1 MKYGAIATSVPER
14 LALMLGKVPIP
25 LLDTTFSIMKARSL
39 MAGVRLGVFEAMR
52 EGYHSARE
60 LASRLSLDVDCLE
73 LLLRTLVHADYL
85 AQRGDHYALSK
96 LGRRNLISG
105 AEMEL
110 FGFVEWNY
118 TQWEF
123 VGHMEELIRTGKGV
137 DFHSALEDPARW
149 GHYQRAML
157 ELARR
162 HAPVLAARVP
172 VPHGSQKLLD
182 LGGSHGLLGAAICRK
197 HPPMRSTVID
207 LPAAISH
214 ARDLAR
220 TEKIDDIVEH
230 RAGDLLNGSL
240 EGGNDV
246 VLLSNVLHHF
256 QPEQL
261 RQILTNAHAALRRD
275 GTIAIWDMETPP
287 KDSRASVTDG
297 AALFFRLT
305 SSASLYRGDDYA
317 NWLRIAGFRN
327 IRLKRPMLLPGRVL
341 VIGVASAT
349 PSEQSRI

>member
-1 MKYGAIATSVPER
+1 MKYGAIATSFPER
-14 LALMLGKVPIP
+14 LTLLLGKVPIP
-25 LLDTTFSIMKARSL
+25 LLDTIFSILKARSL

-52 EGYHSARE
+52 GGHHSARE
-60 LASRLSLDVDCLE
+60 LASRLSLDGDSLE

-85 AQRGDHYALSK
+85 VQRGERYALSK
-96 LGRRNLISG
+96 LGRRHLISG

-123 VGHMEELIRTGKGV
+123 VGHLEELVRTGKGV

-149 GHYQRAML
+149 GHYQRGML
-157 ELARR
+157 ELARL
-162 HAPVLAARVP
+162 HAHALAARVP

-207 LPAAISH
+207 LPAAIPH
-214 ARDLAR
+214 ARYLAR
-220 TEKIDDIVEH
+220 AEKIDDVVEH
-230 RAGDLLNGSL
+230 RAGDLLSGDL
-240 EGGNDV
+240 PGGNDV
-246 VLLSNVLHHF
+246 LLLSNVLHHF
-256 QPEQL
+256 QPEQV
-261 RQILTNAHAALRRD
+261 RQILTNAHAALRKD
-275 GTIAIWDMETPP
+275 GTIAIWDTETPP
-287 KDSRASVTDG
+287 KGSRASDTDG

-317 NWLRIAGFRN
+317 NWLRNAGFRN
-327 IRLKRPMLLPGRVL
+327 TGMKRPMLSPGRIL
-341 VIGVASAT
+341 VTGVASGT
-349 PSEQSRI
+349 SSEQSRI

>member
-25 LLDTTFSIMKARSL
+25 LLDTIFSIMKARAL

-52 EGYHSARE
+52 EGHHSARE
-60 LASRLSLDVDCLE
+60 LASRLSLDADCLE

-85 AQRGDHYALSK
+85 VQRGDRYALSK
-96 LGRRNLISG
+96 LGRRTLVSG

-110 FGFVEWNY
+110 VGFVEWNY

-123 VGHMEELIRTGKGV
+123 VGHLEELIRTGKGV
-137 DFHSALEDPARW
+137 DFHSALKDPARW
-149 GHYQRAML
+149 GHYQRGML

-162 HAPVLAARVP
+162 HAPVLAAQVP
-172 VPHGSQKLLD
+172 VPHGSRKLLD

-197 HPPMRSTVID
+197 HPPMQSTVID

-220 TEKIDDIVEH
+220 AEKIDDVVEH
-230 RAGDLLNGSL
+230 RAGDLLDGGL

-256 QPEQL
+256 RPEQV
-261 RQILTNAHAALRRD
+261 RQIVTNAHAALRKD

-287 KDSRASVTDG
+287 KDSPASDTDG

-305 SSASLYRGDDYA
+305 SSASLYPGDDYA
-317 NWLRIAGFRN
+317 NWLRSAGLRN

-341 VIGVASAT
+341 VTGVASGT
-349 PSEQSRI
+349 LSEQARM